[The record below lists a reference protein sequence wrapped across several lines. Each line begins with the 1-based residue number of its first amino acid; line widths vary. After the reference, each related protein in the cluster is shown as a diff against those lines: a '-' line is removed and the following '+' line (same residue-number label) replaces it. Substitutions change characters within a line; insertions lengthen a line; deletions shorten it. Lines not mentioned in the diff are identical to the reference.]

1 VTEMTAELKMKKEQ
15 VKSDSMQERRHKDTE
30 E

>member
-1 VTEMTAELKMKKEQ
+1 LKMKKEQ

>member
-1 VTEMTAELKMKKEQ
+1 VTEMTGKLKMIKNQ
-15 VKSDSMQERRHKDTE
+15 VEMDSMQERRHKDTE